1 MIVEIDAR
9 SPVPPFEQLRL
20 QITALIEHGAL
31 ADGQRLPTVR
41 QLAAD
46 LGAAPGTVARTYKE
60 MERRGLIESRGR
72 HGTRVAM
79 RGSDRATVQADESR
93 LAEAARVFAE
103 TARSVGASEREMLQA
118 IRNAS
123 T

>member
-1 MIVEIDAR
+1 VIVEIDGR

-31 ADGQRLPTVR
+31 VDGQQLPTVR

-60 MERRGLIESRGR
+60 MERQGLIESRGR
-72 HGTRVAM
+72 HGTRVATH
-79 RGSDRATVQADESR
+79 GSQRAASQSR
-93 LAEAARVFAE
+93 EQRLTDAARAFVAI
-103 TARSVGASEREMLQA
+103 ARSVGASEREMLQA
-118 IRNAS
+118 IRNTA
-123 T
+123 